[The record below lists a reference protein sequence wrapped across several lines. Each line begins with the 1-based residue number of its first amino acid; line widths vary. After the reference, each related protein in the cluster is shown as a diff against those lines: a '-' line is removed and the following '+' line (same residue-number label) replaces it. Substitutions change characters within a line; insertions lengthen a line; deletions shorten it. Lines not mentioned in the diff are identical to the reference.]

1 MTWSRT
7 HFPSLEFSTFFTGSL
22 KLCFAKGH
30 LEVGE
35 SGPSSRSKSDSPP
48 LLELGVVA

>member
-1 MTWSRT
+1 MTRSRPPT
-7 HFPSLEFSTFFTGSL
+7 SVEISTFLKGSL